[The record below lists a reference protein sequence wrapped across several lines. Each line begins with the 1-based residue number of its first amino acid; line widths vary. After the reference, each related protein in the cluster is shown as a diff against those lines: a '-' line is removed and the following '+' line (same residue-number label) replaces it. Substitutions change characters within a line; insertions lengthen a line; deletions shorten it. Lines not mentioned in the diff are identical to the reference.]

1 MWEKKKQESE
11 EIKAVLG
18 KGAEFS
24 GKLIFNGSVR
34 IDGDFQ
40 GEISGQGT
48 LVVGEGAVVKAN
60 INVQN
65 VYINGDVQGNID
77 AKNKVHIHSTGKFS
91 GDIRTTAFVM
101 EEGAFF
107 DGTSSMSNSGKKNT
121 NDSLYG

>member
-1 MWEKKKQESE
+1 M
-11 EIKAVLG
+11 APC
-18 KGAEFS
+18 
-24 GKLIFNGSVR
+24 

-77 AKNKVHIHSTGKFS
+77 AKIKFISTPPANFRVIFARRPLLWKKALSWWSIKYEQF
-91 GDIRTTAFVM
+91 
-101 EEGAFF
+101 
-107 DGTSSMSNSGKKNT
+107 GKKNT